1 MFLNV
6 LYLSCGDTD
15 HSASLRH
22 TGPDLRPRRHTESYV
37 VPIDCFANSIHSRP
51 LLFLVDDQ
59 KPQVALPETEAL
71 LMSSASQTGILPLLD
86 TPSTSYDRWID
97 DVTGNYYN
105 TALRIHIQAQVFLG
119 AQTLRSLDVGVA
131 RRSSVVVGK
140 NCT

>member
-1 MFLNV
+1 M
-6 LYLSCGDTD
+6 
-15 HSASLRH
+15 
-22 TGPDLRPRRHTESYV
+22 
-37 VPIDCFANSIHSRP
+37 PIDCFANSIQSGP
-51 LLFLVDDQ
+51 LPFLVDDQ